1 MKNQITQLVVLFFM
15 AVNVSAQSSAGAATK
30 SISAAGTFF
39 KTPITDARWN
49 NANGKSFTKA
59 QYANYS
65 GETEIRLNTEWEVDA
80 NIKLAITLVKGELDV
95 EMVNS
100 KGEKV
105 YSRKFQESE
114 NLNFDAHLEA
124 GETYLIRFI
133 GRGAKGSYYCHWT
146 EKTNQPNITI

>member
-15 AVNVSAQSSAGAATK
+15 AVNVSAQSSAGAEK

-65 GETEIRLNTEWEVDA
+65 GETEIRLNTQWKVDA
-80 NIKLAITLVKGELDV
+80 NIKLAITLVKGEIDV
-95 EMVNS
+95 EMLNS

-114 NLNFDAHLEA
+114 NLNFDADLEA
-124 GETYLIRFI
+124 NETYVIRFN

-146 EKTNQPNITI
+146 EKTNQTNTPL

>member
-1 MKNQITQLVVLFFM
+1 MKNQIIQLVVLLFT
-15 AVNVSAQSSAGAATK
+15 AVNVSAQSYAEIGQK

-59 QYANYS
+59 QFAKYS
-65 GETEIRLNTEWEVDA
+65 GETELRLNTEWKVDV

-95 EMVNS
+95 DMVNS

-105 YSRKFQESE
+105 YSNTFQNSE
-114 NLNFDAHLEA
+114 NINFDVILDQN
-124 GETYLIRFI
+124 ETYYIRFI
-133 GRGAKGSYYCHWT
+133 GRSAKGSYYCHWT
-146 EKTNQPNITI
+146 EKPNQSNNTL